1 MLINL
6 FNKKFIQHLL
16 LAGINLLA
24 SKRDSFFCF
33 PLQKLMVCR
42 LAVKYIQDKMIIN
55 VDDLGSECL
64 INVAKTS
71 MASKV
76 IGMYVFLFSLFFIKT
91 NFVVRD
97 ADFFAKMCVDAAN
110 LVKFTEKD
118 KVTVPIKSVNVLKAH
133 GRSIHESALISGYAL
148 NCTVASQLMTKRIT
162 NAKIACLD
170 FSLQK
175 VRMKLGVQ
183 IVVEDPEKLEAI
195 RRRLEPLVFFLFN

>member
-1 MLINL
+1 
-6 FNKKFIQHLL
+6 
-16 LAGINLLA
+16 
-24 SKRDSFFCF
+24 
-33 PLQKLMVCR
+33 
-42 LAVKYIQDKMIIN
+42 VKYIQDKMIIN
-55 VDDLGSECL
+55 VEDLGTDCL
-64 INVAKTS
+64 INVANTS
-71 MASKV
+71 MASKI
-76 IGMYVFLFSLFFIKT
+76 IGMYVKFSFRILSIEKSFF
-91 NFVVRD
+91 RD

-110 LVKFTEKD
+110 LVKFNEKD
-118 KVTVPIKSVNVLKAH
+118 KIIVPIKSVNVLKAH

-195 RRRLEPLVFFLFN
+195 RRR

>member
-1 MLINL
+1 
-6 FNKKFIQHLL
+6 
-16 LAGINLLA
+16 
-24 SKRDSFFCF
+24 
-33 PLQKLMVCR
+33 
-42 LAVKYIQDKMIIN
+42 MIIN
-55 VDDLGSECL
+55 VDELGSECL

-76 IGMYVFLFSLFFIKT
+76 IGM
-91 NFVVRD
+91 D

-110 LVKFTEKD
+110 LVKFNEKD
-118 KVTVPIKSVNVLKAH
+118 RTVVPIKSINVLKAH
-133 GRSIHESALISGYAL
+133 GRSTRESILISGYAL
-148 NCTVASQLMTKRIT
+148 NCTVASQLMTKKIL

-195 RRRLEPLVFFLFN
+195 RRRLVLEDFERKKNVNY